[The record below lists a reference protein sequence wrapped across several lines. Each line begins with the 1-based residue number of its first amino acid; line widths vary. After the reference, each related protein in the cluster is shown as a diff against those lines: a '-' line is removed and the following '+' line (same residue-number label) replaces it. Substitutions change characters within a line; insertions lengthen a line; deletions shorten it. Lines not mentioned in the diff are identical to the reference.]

1 MENNSANYISF
12 FGKDNM
18 NGWLSNFDTYAQ
30 FIDMEGNKFTSTEQ
44 YFMSRKAKQWPS
56 ANNNIIFKA
65 ILNSKNPKESK
76 TLGRSVEN
84 FNEIEWA
91 NVRFD
96 IMKAGLRYK
105 FSEQNSK
112 TSEYRAKLLA
122 TNNSILIE
130 ASPFDKIWG
139 IGMKIE
145 SFNKLDKNNQ
155 NKILQERNLLGRALM
170 AIRAEIK
177 TNINI

>member
-30 FIDMEGNKFTSTEQ
+30 FIDIEGNKFTSTEQ
-44 YFMSRKAKQWPS
+44 FFMSRKAKQWPS
-56 ANNNIIFKA
+56 PKNDIIFKA
-65 ILNSKNPKESK
+65 ILNSKNPKEAK

-84 FNEIEWA
+84 FNEIEWV
-91 NVRFD
+91 NVRFE
-96 IMKAGLRYK
+96 IMKEGLRYK
-105 FSEQNSK
+105 FSNQNAK
-112 TSEYRAKLLA
+112 TIEYRRKLLA

-139 IGMKIE
+139 IGMKME
-145 SFNKLDKNNQ
+145 SFNKLNQNDKNN
-155 NKILQERNLLGRALM
+155 IIQERNLLGKALM
-170 AIRAEIK
+170 DIRTETIL
-177 TNINI
+177 IE